1 MGQPA
6 AILEDLVET
15 LEDGR
20 EGFQKAAER
29 LGDDGFPDLAQ
40 RMIQFSDQRARL
52 SAELREIGLT
62 EGIELE
68 GQGTVTGAM
77 HRGWISLKDALTG
90 DSPHAVLAA
99 AETGEDHA
107 VTEFEKAL
115 QDQDLPV
122 DWRPVITAQADAVRS
137 AHDEVRALRDQM
149 S

>member
-40 RMIQFSDQRARL
+40 RMTQFSDQRARL

-68 GQGTVTGAM
+68 SQGTVTGAM

-149 S
+149 A